1 MSLEH
6 LILVTLPIWI
16 FRDVVTLIHGS
27 GTNHW
32 IDVFP
37 DNFAF
42 RIHLNER
49 TTDTPSHQCV
59 TILQSL
65 YTSQGGRIHTRT
77 LIP

>member
-6 LILVTLPIWI
+6 FILVTLPIWI
-16 FRDVVTLIHGS
+16 LRDVVTLIQGP
-27 GTNHW
+27 GINHW

-37 DNFAF
+37 DDFAF

-49 TTDTPSHQCV
+49 ATDTPSHQCV

-65 YTSQGGRIHTRT
+65 YPSQGGRRYIRT
-77 LIP
+77 